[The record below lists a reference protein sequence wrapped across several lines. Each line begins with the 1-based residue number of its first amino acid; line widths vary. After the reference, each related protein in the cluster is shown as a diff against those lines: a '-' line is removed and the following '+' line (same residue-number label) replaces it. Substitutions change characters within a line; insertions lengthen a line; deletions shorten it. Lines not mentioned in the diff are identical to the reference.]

1 MAEKVFLPGGI
12 KERLEDLRN
21 RRKLTLKEVAEKTGI
36 DYSTLS
42 RIENGNVKKVGD
54 DVLLKLARFF
64 GVSTDFL
71 LGITDVPDKKN
82 YTIEELG
89 LTSDAARNLYTG
101 SVNNRVINLLLA
113 HPDFGTLTNRI
124 ADYLDDTL
132 AAGIAAQNQLYDSVS
147 DLMMR
152 IGKEEKSLRQAATT
166 QAKEAKALRRKLY
179 ADELA
184 QIETLFKSI
193 LSSIKIETLFKSI
206 LSSIKKEHPTGKPE
220 AAKAMTKDAFDKM
233 RSDLTK
239 GGSAAEILKVQPE
252 QITAYLAESMSIMDG
267 VSEEMKENLS
277 RTLLPFF
284 KKPGKSG

>member
-21 RRKLTLKEVAEKTGI
+21 RRKLTLKELSEKTSV

-71 LGITDVPDKKN
+71 LGITNVPDKKN

-89 LTSDAARNLYTG
+89 LTPEAARNLYTG
-101 SVNNRVINLLLA
+101 AMDSRVINLLLA

-124 ADYLDDTL
+124 ADYLDDTM

-152 IGKEEKSLRQAATT
+152 IGKEEKTLRQAAAS
-166 QAKEAKALRRKLY
+166 QAKEAKSLRRKLY

-184 QIETLFKSI
+184 QIESHFKG
-193 LSSIKIETLFKSI
+193 I
-206 LSSIKKEHPTGKPE
+206 LSSIKKAAPTGKTE
-220 AAKAMTKDAFDKM
+220 KAKAMTKEAFDHM
-233 RSDLTK
+233 VSELTG
-239 GGSAAEILKVQPE
+239 GGSVAEILKVKPE
-252 QITAYLAESMSIMDG
+252 EITGLIAKSLAITNG
-267 VSEEMKENLS
+267 TSEEEQALVAK
-277 RTLLPFF
+277 TLLPFF
-284 KKPGKSG
+284 PKGKTG

>member
-12 KERLEDLRN
+12 RERMEDLRN
-21 RRKLTLKEVAEKTGI
+21 RHKLTLKEVAEKAGV

-89 LTSDAARNLYTG
+89 LTPDAARNLYTG
-101 SVNNRVINLLLA
+101 AVDNRVINLLLV
-113 HPDFGTLTNRI
+113 HPDFAALTNRI
-124 ADYLDDTL
+124 ADYLDDTM

-147 DLMMR
+147 DLMLR
-152 IGKEEKSLRQAATT
+152 IGKEEKSLRQAATS
-166 QAKEAKALRRKLY
+166 QAKEAKSLRRKLY

-184 QIETLFKSI
+184 QIETLFK
-193 LSSIKIETLFKSI
+193 TI
-206 LSSIKKEHPTGKPE
+206 LSSIKKAHPTGKPE
-220 AAKAMTKDAFDKM
+220 AAKTMTKDAFDKM
-233 RSDLTK
+233 RSELTK
-239 GGSAAEILKVQPE
+239 GGAAAEILKVQPE
-252 QITAYLAESMSIMDG
+252 QITAYLAESMSLMDG
-267 VSEEMKENLS
+267 VSEEMKANLS
-277 RTLLPFF
+277 RSLLPFF
-284 KKPGKSG
+284 RKPGKSG

>member
-1 MAEKVFLPGGI
+1 MAEAEYLPGGI
-12 KERLEDLRN
+12 RERMEDLRN

-71 LGITDVPDKKN
+71 LGITNVPDKKN

-89 LTSDAARNLYTG
+89 LTPEAARNPYTG
-101 SVNNRVINLLLA
+101 AIENRVINLLLV
-113 HPDFGTLTNRI
+113 HPDFATLTNRI
-124 ADYLDDTL
+124 ADYLDDRM

-152 IGKEEKSLRQAATT
+152 IGKEEKALRQAATT

-184 QIETLFKSI
+184 EIETLFKSM
-193 LSSIKIETLFKSI
+193 

-220 AAKAMTKDAFDKM
+220 ASKAMTKDAFDKM

-267 VSEEMKENLS
+267 VTEEMKENLS
-277 RTLLPFF
+277 RSLLPFF

>member
-1 MAEKVFLPGGI
+1 MAEKEYLPGGI
-12 KERLEDLRN
+12 KARLEDLRN
-21 RRKLTLKEVAEKTGI
+21 RRKLTLKELAEKASV

-54 DVLLKLARFF
+54 DVLLKLSAFF

-89 LTSDAARNLYTG
+89 LTPDAARNLYTG
-101 SVNNRVINLLLA
+101 VVDSRVINLLLA
-113 HPDFGTLTNRI
+113 HPDFGTLSNRI
-124 ADYLDDTL
+124 ADYLDDTM

-152 IGKEEKSLRQAATT
+152 IGKEEKPLRQAAIT
-166 QAKEAKALRRKLY
+166 QSKEAKSLRRKLY

-184 QIETLFKSI
+184 QIESLFKSI
-193 LSSIKIETLFKSI
+193 LTSM
-206 LSSIKKEHPTGKPE
+206 KKAAPTGKPE
-220 AAKAMTKDAFDKM
+220 AAKAMTKQGFDKM
-233 RSDLTK
+233 LSELTK

-252 QITAYLAESMSIMDG
+252 QITALLAESFAVMDG
-267 VSEEMKENLS
+267 VSEEMKEDLS
-277 RTLLPFF
+277 NALLPFF
-284 KKPGKSG
+284 MPGGKRDGQRL

>member
-1 MAEKVFLPGGI
+1 MAEMDYLPGGI
-12 KERLEDLRN
+12 KERMEDLRN
-21 RRKLTLKEVAEKTGI
+21 RRKLTLKEVAEKTSI

-71 LGITDVPDKKN
+71 LGITNIPDKKN

-89 LTSDAARNLYTG
+89 LTPDAARNLYTG
-101 SVNNRVINLLLA
+101 AVDSRVINLLLA
-113 HPDFGTLTNRI
+113 HPDFGTLTSRI
-124 ADYLDDTL
+124 ADYLDDRM

-147 DLMMR
+147 ALMMR
-152 IGKEEKSLRQAATT
+152 IGKEEKALRQAATA

-179 ADELA
+179 ADQLA
-184 QIETLFKSI
+184 QIDALFKSI
-193 LSSIKIETLFKSI
+193 LSSL
-206 LSSIKKEHPTGKPE
+206 KKEHPTGKPE

-233 RSDLTK
+233 RSELTK

-252 QITAYLAESMSIMDG
+252 QITAYLAESTSVMDS
-267 VSEEMKENLS
+267 VTEEMKENLS
-277 RTLLPFF
+277 RSLLPFF
-284 KKPGKSG
+284 KKPGKTG

>member
-1 MAEKVFLPGGI
+1 MAEMEYLPGGI
-12 KERLEDLRN
+12 RERMEDLRN
-21 RRKLTLKEVAEKTGI
+21 RRKLTLKEVSEKTGI

-71 LGITDVPDKKN
+71 LGITNVPDKKN

-89 LTSDAARNLYTG
+89 LTPEAARNLYTG
-101 SVNNRVINLLLA
+101 AIENRVINLLLV
-113 HPDFGTLTNRI
+113 HPDFATLTNRI
-124 ADYLDDTL
+124 ADYLDDRM

-152 IGKEEKSLRQAATT
+152 IGKEEKALRQAATT

-184 QIETLFKSI
+184 QIETLFK
-193 LSSIKIETLFKSI
+193 TI

-233 RSDLTK
+233 RSELTK
-239 GGSAAEILKVQPE
+239 GGAAAEILKVQSE

-267 VSEEMKENLS
+267 VTEEMKENLS
-277 RTLLPFF
+277 RSLLPFF

>member
-1 MAEKVFLPGGI
+1 MAEMDYLPGGI
-12 KERLEDLRN
+12 RERMKDLRN

-71 LGITDVPDKKN
+71 LGITNVPDKKN

-124 ADYLDDTL
+124 ADYLDDTM
-132 AAGIAAQNQLYDSVS
+132 AAGIAAQNQLYDAISE
-147 DLMMR
+147 LMMR
-152 IGKEEKSLRQAATT
+152 IGKEEKALRQAATT

-179 ADELA
+179 ADELT
-184 QIETLFKSI
+184 Q
-193 LSSIKIETLFKSI
+193 IETLFKSI

-220 AAKAMTKDAFDKM
+220 AAKVMTKDAFDKM
-233 RSDLTK
+233 RSELTK

-252 QITAYLAESMSIMDG
+252 QITAYLAESMSVMDG
-267 VSEEMKENLS
+267 VTEEMKENLS
-277 RTLLPFF
+277 KSLLPFF

>member
-1 MAEKVFLPGGI
+1 MAEMDYLPSGI
-12 KERLEDLRN
+12 RERMEDLRN

-71 LGITDVPDKKN
+71 LGITNVPDKKN

-89 LTSDAARNLYTG
+89 LTPEAARNLYTG
-101 SVNNRVINLLLA
+101 AIENRVI
-113 HPDFGTLTNRI
+113 
-124 ADYLDDTL
+124 YLDDRM

-152 IGKEEKSLRQAATT
+152 IGKEEKALRQAATT

-184 QIETLFKSI
+184 Q
-193 LSSIKIETLFKSI
+193 IETLFKSI

-267 VSEEMKENLS
+267 VTEEMKENLS
-277 RTLLPFF
+277 RSLLPFF

>member
-1 MAEKVFLPGGI
+1 MAEMDYLPGGI

-21 RRKLTLKEVAEKTGI
+21 RHKLTLKELSEKTGV

-89 LTSDAARNLYTG
+89 LTPDAARNLYTG
-101 SVNNRVINLLLA
+101 AVDNRVINLLLA

-124 ADYLDDTL
+124 ADYLDDTM

-152 IGKEEKSLRQAATT
+152 IGKEEKSLRQAAIT
-166 QAKEAKALRRKLY
+166 QSKEAKSLRRKLY

-184 QIETLFKSI
+184 QIESLFKAI
-193 LSSIKIETLFKSI
+193 LTSM
-206 LSSIKKEHPTGKPE
+206 KKAAPTCKPE
-220 AAKAMTKDAFDKM
+220 AAKAMTKQGFDKM
-233 RSDLTK
+233 LSELTK

-252 QITAYLAESMSIMDG
+252 QITALLAESFAVMDG
-267 VSEEMKENLS
+267 VSDKMKDDLS
-277 RTLLPFF
+277 KALLPFF
-284 KKPGKSG
+284 KPGGKRDGQRL

>member
-1 MAEKVFLPGGI
+1 MAEMEYLPGGI
-12 KERLEDLRN
+12 RERMEDLRN
-21 RRKLTLKEVAEKTGI
+21 RRKLTLKELSEKTGI

-71 LGITDVPDKKN
+71 LGITNIPDKKN

-89 LTSDAARNLYTG
+89 LTPDAARNLYTG
-101 SVNNRVINLLLA
+101 AVDSRVINLLLA

-147 DLMMR
+147 DLMTR
-152 IGKEEKSLRQAATT
+152 IGKEDKARRQAAIT
-166 QAKEAKALRRKLY
+166 QAKEAKSLRRKLY

-184 QIETLFKSI
+184 QIESLFKGV
-193 LSSIKIETLFKSI
+193 
-206 LSSIKKEHPTGKPE
+206 LSSIKKSAPTGKTE
-220 AAKAMTKDAFDKM
+220 KAKAMTKEAFDHM
-233 RSDLTK
+233 VSELTR
-239 GGSAAEILKVQPE
+239 GGSVAEILKVKPE
-252 QITAYLAESMSIMDG
+252 EITGLITKSLAITNG
-267 VSEEMKENLS
+267 ASEEEQALVAK
-277 RTLLPFF
+277 TLLPFF
-284 KKPGKSG
+284 PKGKTG